1 MILYI
6 HIHTFI
12 HINIYVKMYVYMYI
26 KAEIV
31 YSDKTKINTFTIISK
46 DILENY
52 FQRYMHIYS

>member
-46 DILENY
+46 DILEN
-52 FQRYMHIYS
+52 FDI